1 MSRFDWPMIG
11 VAHASVEDGRLRISP
26 CLPLRALTAS
36 LDRAAADVVL
46 ERLVVTGAK
55 NPAGTDGGSRPAIG
69 VLSAGHSPV
78 VLWFE
83 SAADADLFVR
93 EAEASGSTVPTT
105 VRTVPYSQLDRYV
118 GPESAAP

>member
-11 VAHASVEDGRLRISP
+11 VAHVSVEDGRLRIRP
-26 CLPLRALTAS
+26 TLPLRALTAS
-36 LDRAAADVVL
+36 VDRAVVDVVL

-55 NPAGTDGGSRPAIG
+55 NSAEADGGSRPAIE

-83 SAADADLFVR
+83 SEADAELLVR

-118 GPESAAP
+118 GPGSAAP